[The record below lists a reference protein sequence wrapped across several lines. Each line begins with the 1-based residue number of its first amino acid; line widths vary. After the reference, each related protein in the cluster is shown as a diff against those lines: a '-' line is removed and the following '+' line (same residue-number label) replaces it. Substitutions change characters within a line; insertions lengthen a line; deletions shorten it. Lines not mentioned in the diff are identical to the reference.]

1 MATVTTNNSY
11 YTAIAQALRAKTG
24 GTETYKPS
32 EMAAGIAALSS
43 GAELNYSIVTSTTQP
58 SAPEENTMWIKTA
71 TTPPTVYIQCEKST
85 SPANGTIWISQ
96 GVQSH
101 VPIMP
106 ISGQNLY
113 IYPLTAKQY
122 NSTLN
127 QWSTLEAV
135 TYKNGAWVNWNVH
148 LYDTGNTYSAYTGG
162 WTTQAR
168 GINATMQGVTGTLT
182 LDEGSMYLS
191 ASNVISN
198 NGSGTQLITAKPID
212 LTPYSTLNIEFSSVS
227 GVAYIS
233 TIAALNDTIST
244 GASTQLTNSSTT
256 TKKTATLDV
265 SAINE
270 SRYIV
275 CPVYTYYSGT
285 TVLPLTLRVYR
296 VWLT

>member
-1 MATVTTNNSY
+1 MATVTTDNSY

-24 GTETYKPS
+24 GTETYKPA
-32 EMAAGIAALSS
+32 EMAAGITALSS
-43 GAELNYSIVTSTTQP
+43 GAELNYSVVTSTTQP

-71 TTPPTVYIQCEKST
+71 ITPPTVCIRCEEPA
-85 SPANGTIWISQ
+85 SPADGTIWISQ
-96 GVQSH
+96 GMQSH

-106 ISGQNLY
+106 ISGQEVY
-113 IYPLTAKQY
+113 IYPLCAKQY
-122 NSTLN
+122 NSTAKT
-127 QWSTLEAV
+127 WSTQEAM
-135 TYKNGAWVNWNVH
+135 TYINGAWVDWNVH
-148 LYDTGNTYSAYTGG
+148 LYDSGNTYSTYTGG

-182 LDEGSMYLS
+182 LDEDSMYLS
-191 ASNVISN
+191 ASNVVSG
-198 NGSGTQLITAKPID
+198 NGSGTQLLTAKPID

-227 GVAYIS
+227 GVANIS
-233 TIAALNDTIST
+233 TIAALSDTIDTS
-244 GASTQLTNSSTT
+244 ASTQLTNSSTT
-256 TKKTATLDV
+256 AKKTASLDV